1 MLRIFLVSFLILLL
15 SIASDLS
22 EANVPEKF
30 TQKHINYRTYF
41 GECPSK
47 SSGMLTLMLM
57 KEFEKNHSLKDVKEK
72 ILSEKLDEKFFLS
85 DYRISYNPVIKTLG
99 IQLECP
105 EPLAK
110 VQVYKPNGQEHY
122 SAILGAN
129 ARMYEPQYENLMRSE
144 KRLNHSLPLLAISMD
159 QLEGS
164 APTDLA
170 AFIKKMALDLRS
182 QISEIIISKNN
193 ELTIIFALG
202 GKATSV
208 FMGADLW
215 EEKLTK
221 LTKIVGYVGKNKRYP
236 SSINLVN
243 SKKVVVKFSDK
254 I

>member
-1 MLRIFLVSFLILLL
+1 MLRLILVSSLILLPL
-15 SIASDLS
+15 VAL
-22 EANVPEKF
+22 ANVPDKF
-30 TQKHINYRTYF
+30 TQKNINYRTYF

-47 SSGMLTLMLM
+47 SSGMLTLILM
-57 KEFEKNHSLKDVKEK
+57 KEFEKAKSLRDVKEK
-72 ILSEKLDEKFFLS
+72 ILNEKLDEKYFLS
-85 DYRISYNPVIKTLG
+85 DYRISYNPVIRTLR
-99 IQLECP
+99 INFECP

-110 VQVYKPNGQEHY
+110 VQVYKPNGEEHY
-122 SAILGAN
+122 SAILGEN
-129 ARMYEPQYENLMRSE
+129 ARMYEPQYENLMKAE
-144 KRLNHSLPLLAISMD
+144 KKLSYHLPLLAITTE
-159 QLEGS
+159 QLNGS

-170 AFIKKMALDLRS
+170 NFIKKMEVDMRK

-193 ELTIIFALG
+193 DLTIIFALG

-215 EEKLTK
+215 DEKLTK

>member
-1 MLRIFLVSFLILLL
+1 MLRLILVSSLILLPL
-15 SIASDLS
+15 IARS
-22 EANVPEKF
+22 NVPDKF
-30 TQKHINYRTYF
+30 TQKNINYRTYF

-47 SSGMLTLMLM
+47 SSGMLTLILM
-57 KEFEKNHSLKDVKEK
+57 KEFEKAQSLRDVKEK
-72 ILSEKLDEKFFLS
+72 ILNEKLDEKYFLS
-85 DYRISYNPVIKTLG
+85 DYRISYNPVIRTLR
-99 IQLECP
+99 INFECP

-110 VQVYKPNGQEHY
+110 VQVYKPNGEEHY
-122 SAILGAN
+122 SAILGDN
-129 ARMYEPQYENLMRSE
+129 ARMYEPQYENLMKAE
-144 KRLNHSLPLLAISMD
+144 KRLNHHLPLLAISMN

-170 AFIKKMALDLRS
+170 NFIKKMEVDMRK

-193 ELTIIFALG
+193 DLTIIFALG

-221 LTKIVGYVGKNKRYP
+221 LAKIVGYVGKNKRYP

>member
-1 MLRIFLVSFLILLL
+1 MARFNLVFILILG
-15 SIASDLS
+15 AFQVH
-22 EANVPEKF
+22 ANVPERF
-30 TQKHINYRTYF
+30 TQKNINYRTYF

-47 SSGMLTLMLM
+47 SSGHLTLILM
-57 KEFEKNHSLKDVKEK
+57 KEFEKNKSLKDVKEK
-72 ILSEKLDEKFFLS
+72 IISEKLDEKYFLS
-85 DYRISYNPVIKTLG
+85 DYRISYNPVIKTLK
-99 IQLECP
+99 IQLDCP

-110 VQVYKPNGQEHY
+110 LQVYKSNGQEHF
-122 SAILGAN
+122 SAILGSN
-129 ARMYEPQYENLMRSE
+129 ARMYEPHYENLMKAE
-144 KRLNHSLPLLAISMD
+144 KRLNYQLPLLAISME
-159 QLEGS
+159 QLESS
-164 APTDLA
+164 APMDLA
-170 AFIKKMALDLRS
+170 VFIKKMDVELRK
-182 QISEIIISKNN
+182 QIAEIIISKNN
-193 ELTIIFALG
+193 ELTIIFGLG

>member
-1 MLRIFLVSFLILLL
+1 MYRLLLVFFLILSPLV
-15 SIASDLS
+15 AYTT
-22 EANVPEKF
+22 VPDQF
-30 TQKHINYRTYF
+30 TQKNIKYRTYF

-47 SSGMLTLMLM
+47 SSGHLTLVLM

-72 ILSEKLDEKFFLS
+72 ILLEKLDEKYFLS
-85 DYRISYNPVIKTLG
+85 DYRISYNPVIKTLR
-99 IQLECP
+99 IHLECP

-110 VQVYKPNGQEHY
+110 VQVYKQNGQEHY
-122 SAILGAN
+122 SAILADN
-129 ARMYEPQYENLMRSE
+129 ARLYEPQYENLMRAE
-144 KRLNHSLPLLAISMD
+144 KKLNYPLPLLAISMD
-159 QLEGS
+159 QLES
-164 APTDLA
+164 RAPTDLA
-170 AFIKKMALDLRS
+170 SFIKKMEVDLRK

-208 FMGADLW
+208 FMGTDLW

-221 LTKIVGYVGKNKRYP
+221 LSKIVGYVGKNKRYP
-236 SSINLVN
+236 TSINLVN

>member
-1 MLRIFLVSFLILLL
+1 MLRLFLVSSLILLPL
-15 SIASDLS
+15 IAWS
-22 EANVPEKF
+22 NVPDKF
-30 TQKHINYRTYF
+30 TQKNINYRTYF

-47 SSGMLTLMLM
+47 SSGMLTLILM
-57 KEFEKNHSLKDVKEK
+57 KEFEKSKSLKDVKEK
-72 ILSEKLDEKFFLS
+72 ILNEKLDEKYFLS
-85 DYRISYNPVIKTLG
+85 DYRISYNPVIRTLR
-99 IQLECP
+99 INFECP

-110 VQVYKPNGQEHY
+110 VQVYKPNGEEHY
-122 SAILGAN
+122 SAILGDN
-129 ARMYEPQYENLMRSE
+129 ARMYEPQYENLMKAE
-144 KRLNHSLPLLAISMD
+144 KRLTHHLPLLAISMS
-159 QLEGS
+159 QLEGN

-170 AFIKKMALDLRS
+170 NFIKKMDVEMRK
-182 QISEIIISKNN
+182 QISEIIVSKNN
-193 ELTIIFALG
+193 DLTIIFALG

-215 EEKLTK
+215 EEKLNK

>member
-1 MLRIFLVSFLILLL
+1 MLKFFIVSFLILLAHL
-15 SIASDLS
+15 ATDLASAS
-22 EANVPEKF
+22 VPENF
-30 TQKHINYRTYF
+30 TQKNINYRTYF

-47 SSGMLTLMLM
+47 SSGMLTLILM
-57 KEFEKNHSLKDVKEK
+57 KEFEKNHSLKEVKEK
-72 ILSEKLDEKFFLS
+72 ILTEKLDEKYFLS
-85 DYRISYNPVIKTLG
+85 DYRISYNPVIKTLN

-110 VQVYKPNGQEHY
+110 VQVYRPNGQEHY

-129 ARMYEPQYENLMRSE
+129 ARMYEPHYENLMKAE
-144 KRLNHSLPLLAISMD
+144 KKLNYQLPLLAISMD
-159 QLEGS
+159 QLEGD

-170 AFIKKMALDLRS
+170 QFIKKMDMDLRK
-182 QISEIIISKNN
+182 QVSEIIVNKNN

-202 GKATSV
+202 RKATSV

-221 LTKIVGYVGKNKRYP
+221 LSKIVGYVGKNKRYP
-236 SSINLVN
+236 TSINLVN

>member
-1 MLRIFLVSFLILLL
+1 MLRLILVSSLILLPL
-15 SIASDLS
+15 IARS
-22 EANVPEKF
+22 NVPDKF
-30 TQKHINYRTYF
+30 TQKNINYRTYF

-47 SSGMLTLMLM
+47 SSGMLTLILM
-57 KEFEKNHSLKDVKEK
+57 KEFEKNKSLKEVKEK
-72 ILSEKLDEKFFLS
+72 ILNEKLDEKYFLS
-85 DYRISYNPVIKTLG
+85 DYRISYNPVIRTLR
-99 IQLECP
+99 INFECP

-110 VQVYKPNGQEHY
+110 VQVYKPNGEEHY
-122 SAILGAN
+122 SAILGEN
-129 ARMYEPQYENLMRSE
+129 ARMYEPQYENLMKAE
-144 KRLNHSLPLLAISMD
+144 KRLSYHLPLLAITTE
-159 QLEGS
+159 QLNGS

-170 AFIKKMALDLRS
+170 NFIKKMEVDMRK

-193 ELTIIFALG
+193 DLTIIFALG

-221 LTKIVGYVGKNKRYP
+221 LSKIVGYVGKNKRYP

>member
-1 MLRIFLVSFLILLL
+1 MVRFNLVFILILV
-15 SIASDLS
+15 AFQAQ
-22 EANVPEKF
+22 ANVPERF
-30 TQKHINYRTYF
+30 TQKNINYRTYF

-47 SSGMLTLMLM
+47 SSGHLTLILM

-72 ILSEKLDEKFFLS
+72 IISEKLDEKYFLS
-85 DYRISYNPVIKTLG
+85 DYRISYNPVIKTLK

-110 VQVYKPNGQEHY
+110 LQVYKANGQEHF
-122 SAILGAN
+122 SAILGSN
-129 ARMYEPQYENLMRSE
+129 ARMYEPHYENLMKAE
-144 KRLNHSLPLLAISMD
+144 KRLNYQLPLLAISME

-170 AFIKKMALDLRS
+170 VFIKKMEVDLRK